1 MAISLNVWPISS
13 TQIAIFSWWSL
24 ILFSL
29 SIIKFNYY
37 FFQNYYIFEVYSAT
51 GWLNFWVSLKSFR
64 VLYRLLF
71 IWMYVNL
78 YLGHFNTLNTFNT
91 FLFVHQ
97 FFFSFARYF
106 LFSLYLQL
114 LWSDLWKIVNSILP
128 FSWTNNHMYR
138 VILVLHNRA
147 VKNQKSSTDKYKKKI
162 ESPLHIFEM
171 FLTLNSCSQWWNVK

>member
-1 MAISLNVWPISS
+1 MAISLSVWPSSS
-13 TQIAIFSWWSL
+13 TQIAIFSWWSF

-97 FFFSFARYF
+97 FFSVLPDIFFSVCTYNCFDLIYEKLSIQFFHF
-106 LFSLYLQL
+106 LGQ
-114 LWSDLWKIVNSILP
+114 II
-128 FSWTNNHMYR
+128 TC
-138 VILVLHNRA
+138 
-147 VKNQKSSTDKYKKKI
+147 TG
-162 ESPLHIFEM
+162 
-171 FLTLNSCSQWWNVK
+171 